1 MIEGCTFINAYYGA
15 ISFILIDENLTPNQ
29 TTIRNCLFQN
39 NNNNDGGAAILFNS
53 RTETNEQ
60 LSFNALFINNTF
72 LNNHACNI
80 YTLFSNST
88 NNVVFGAAIGIST
101 LRKGTIEIIDS
112 TFINNTATQSGGAIQ
127 IIHGESELEITL
139 MNNNFDSNSAF
150 SGGAVDFSF
159 MNGGIVTLRNNT
171 YRSNTALFGNKRSL
185 NIIILTK
192 YRQRVELDLSWKAH

>member
-1 MIEGCTFINAYYGA
+1 MELLDFRSFRNSLIEGCTFTNASHGA
-15 ISFILIDENLTPNQ
+15 LKFSLLNVGVNPNQ

-39 NNNNDGGAAILFNS
+39 NSYYNSGAALLFMS
-53 RTETNEQ
+53 HTETNEQ

-80 YTLFSNST
+80 HIHFINST
-88 NNVVFGAAIGIST
+88 NIVSGGAIGVST
-101 LRKGTIEIIDS
+101 VRKGIIQIINS

-127 IIHGESELEITL
+127 IVHGESKLEITL

-159 MNGGIVTLRNNT
+159 MNGGIITLQNNT
-171 YRSNTALFGNKRSL
+171 YRNNTALFGNKRL
-185 NIIILTK
+185 LYIIILTE
-192 YRQRVELDLSWKAH
+192 YW